1 MKARLSDNIYLTELT
16 NSEYSSIKKAL
27 TFRNPKYL
35 EAVKFNRSTYDIP
48 RELKLFDLMCDG
60 LIIPRGFNLKLLLNV
75 VIKDDTICRN
85 VSIETTIKPRTYQER
100 VLRLAISHG
109 GGVIVA
115 PTGSGKTTMGIE
127 LASRLGERCLI
138 LVKSVDLAKQWQ
150 GAIKQFTGLECGLIG
165 GGKYN
170 EGEAFTVGLVQ
181 SLVKIKHSLNYGLV
195 IVDECHN
202 VPAAQAYDV
211 INRQSAK
218 YRYGLSATPER
229 RDGLEFMIYSALGDI
244 VAKVEA
250 HEVGGAVLPV
260 TVITRHYN
268 FMGNPESWTQF
279 INQIGDDE
287 DRNTMLIGS
296 AIKSSRAVGTA
307 VLTGTIKHAEALH
320 TMAIEY
326 GVNGLLLH
334 GQLPNKQRN
343 QGMLDAPKHSLIIGT
358 LSLLSEGIDWPHIG
372 AIIFAAPV
380 SAEIDRDTPTATRLI
395 QSIGRGRRPF
405 KGKTKTVVLD
415 IIDNHPLGK
424 SAYYKRSKIYE
435 QQGFKIEPMN

>member
-181 SLVKIKHSLNYGLV
+181 SFELVRKSEVRKKV
-195 IVDECHN
+195 RKE
-202 VPAAQAYDV
+202 
-211 INRQSAK
+211 
-218 YRYGLSATPER
+218 TER
-229 RDGLEFMIYSALGDI
+229 E
-244 VAKVEA
+244 
-250 HEVGGAVLPV
+250 
-260 TVITRHYN
+260 
-268 FMGNPESWTQF
+268 
-279 INQIGDDE
+279 
-287 DRNTMLIGS
+287 
-296 AIKSSRAVGTA
+296 
-307 VLTGTIKHAEALH
+307 
-320 TMAIEY
+320 
-326 GVNGLLLH
+326 
-334 GQLPNKQRN
+334 
-343 QGMLDAPKHSLIIGT
+343 
-358 LSLLSEGIDWPHIG
+358 
-372 AIIFAAPV
+372 
-380 SAEIDRDTPTATRLI
+380 
-395 QSIGRGRRPF
+395 
-405 KGKTKTVVLD
+405 
-415 IIDNHPLGK
+415 IID
-424 SAYYKRSKIYE
+424 SVA
-435 QQGFKIEPMN
+435 QQQ